1 MYFVTLT
8 VIQKQEFKILFQNLK
23 KKNLPH
29 FLVLEEVTK
38 MVFAGIFLL
47 TLPCKGSREG
57 QTLCNITKEVN
68 KILPNKHKAMLFEN
82 DTEVSS
88 NFYIKHISQK

>member
-1 MYFVTLT
+1 M
-8 VIQKQEFKILFQNLK
+8 N
-23 KKNLPH
+23 
-29 FLVLEEVTK
+29 
-38 MVFAGIFLL
+38 FLL

-68 KILPNKHKAMLFEN
+68 KILPDKHKAMLFEN